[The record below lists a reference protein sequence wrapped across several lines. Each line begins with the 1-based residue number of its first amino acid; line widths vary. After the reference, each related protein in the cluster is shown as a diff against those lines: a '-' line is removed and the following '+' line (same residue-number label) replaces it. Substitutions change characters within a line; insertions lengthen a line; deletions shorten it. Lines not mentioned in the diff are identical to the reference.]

1 MADIPFSNEELK
13 EAVANVIEEIRPM
26 LQMDGGDVTLIDVK
40 KPIVFVQ
47 LQGGCV
53 GCASAGATLKYG
65 IEKALKEKIHPDLVV
80 MNVPHGYEDKL
91 DELAKYSF
99 WFKAFTR
106 RSYK

>member
-1 MADIPFSNEELK
+1 MNEIPFSNEELK
-13 EAVANVIEEIRPM
+13 EAVAGVIEELRPM

-65 IEKALKEKIHPDLVV
+65 IEKALKEKIHPDLAVI
-80 MNVPHGYEDKL
+80 NVPHGFEDRL

-99 WFKAFTR
+99 
-106 RSYK
+106 

>member
-1 MADIPFSNEELK
+1 MAEIPFSNEDLREV
-13 EAVANVIEEIRPM
+13 VASVIEELRPM
-26 LQMDGGDVTLIDVK
+26 LQMDGGDVKLIDIK
-40 KPIVFVQ
+40 KPVVFVQ

-91 DELAKYSF
+91 DELLKYSF
-99 WFKAFTR
+99 
-106 RSYK
+106 